1 LRGPGERLETGGPL
15 NSRERLGRA
24 IRRATATLI
33 GAPLALI
40 LLVPYLA
47 RARAGEKDR
56 RSLYTYSAV
65 TLSLTLLPL
74 LFLLVLHLFFGAPGP
89 H

>member
-1 LRGPGERLETGGPL
+1 VESGGPL
-15 NSRERLGRA
+15 NSRERLGRT

-65 TLSLTLLPL
+65 TLAMTLLPL
-74 LFLLVLHLFFGAPGP
+74 LALVLFHLVFGAPQP